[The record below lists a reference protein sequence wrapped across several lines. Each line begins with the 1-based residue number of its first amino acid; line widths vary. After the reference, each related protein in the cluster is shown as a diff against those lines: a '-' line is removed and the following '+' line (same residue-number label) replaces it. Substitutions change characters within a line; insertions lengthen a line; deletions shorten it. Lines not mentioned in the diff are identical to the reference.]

1 LRRTDIRARNRV
13 RSSLTR
19 SAHRQ
24 EIPEASFAQSGPQDL
39 IFHSKRL
46 STPHSKQVLRTVSPG
61 MGVLVLMVDGV
72 AGLGALQRDGDH
84 GRSQIKSTFKD
95 ERTKNQRPPQ

>member
-1 LRRTDIRARNRV
+1 
-13 RSSLTR
+13 
-19 SAHRQ
+19 
-24 EIPEASFAQSGPQDL
+24 
-39 IFHSKRL
+39 
-46 STPHSKQVLRTVSPG
+46 